1 MEIPNKQN
9 IGDFFIVPNKTVS
22 KGLWEM
28 DEQNRVKCVLGY
40 FSLLLFVPCFLC
52 P

>member
-9 IGDFFIVPNKTVS
+9 IGDFFIVTNKAVS

-28 DEQNRVKCVLGY
+28 YEQNRVK
-40 FSLLLFVPCFLC
+40 
-52 P
+52 